1 MNLKEMPWQQ
11 QLIVFI
17 VFWAM
22 ILALFY
28 MAYYKPT
35 KAEIASLEK
44 EYDKLQQEIMR
55 AKEKAK
61 RLDKLIKESQELEEK
76 LKTLQKV
83 LPERKEISQI
93 LKQVQ
98 KLASDVHL
106 NIVKFTPKGEIRKQL
121 VIEWPIE
128 IEVTGTY
135 HNLGYFFDRLGKFTR
150 IFNVNSIKITAL
162 REQTETETIKAAFTA
177 ATYIFAEE
185 KAMEAIKKK
194 KKRKRRPRRRNEESL
209 QEVI

>member
-1 MNLKEMPWQQ
+1 MNLKDMPWQQ
-11 QLIVFI
+11 QLVVFI
-17 VFWAM
+17 IFWTV
-22 ILALFY
+22 LFGLFY
-28 MAYYKPT
+28 FAYYKPT
-35 KAEIASLEK
+35 KAEIARMEE

-55 AKEKAK
+55 AKVKAK
-61 RLDKLIKESQELEEK
+61 VLDKLIKESQQLEEK

-106 NIVKFTPKGEIRKQL
+106 NIVKFIPKGETRKQL
-121 VIEWPIE
+121 VIEWPID

-162 REQTETETIKAAFTA
+162 ADQTEGSTIKASFTA

-185 KAMEAIKKK
+185 KLTPTK
-194 KKRKRRPRRRNEESL
+194 KKRRRPRRRRPAREE
-209 QEVI
+209 VF